1 MGIDVAGGDV
11 DAAAA
16 AAADAG
22 SVVDEDAFDGNWWG
36 LDVELL
42 VGEAGGV

>member
-16 AAADAG
+16 AAG

>member
-16 AAADAG
+16 AAAG